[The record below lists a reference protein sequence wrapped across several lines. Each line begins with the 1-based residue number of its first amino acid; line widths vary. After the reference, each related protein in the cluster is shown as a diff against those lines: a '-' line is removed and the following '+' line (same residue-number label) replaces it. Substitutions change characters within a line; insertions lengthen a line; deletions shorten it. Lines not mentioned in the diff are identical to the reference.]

1 MYEHLELLFP
11 SRMISALR
19 DLRGE
24 RWQALVDE
32 AQRSPATS
40 AAHLG
45 FVLMMSRLARCNT
58 CSIDSQ
64 RAIRGCALCARKAVT
79 RFKGDDGELLR
90 LYLQACEEVDA
101 FLGRTRSD
109 AEAPAKP
116 ATVPPSP
123 LVAGAGRISR
133 A

>member
-11 SRMISALR
+11 SRMIAALR

-40 AAHLG
+40 VAHLG

-64 RAIRGCALCARKAVT
+64 RAIRGCALCARKAVA
-79 RFKGDDGELLR
+79 RFKGDDDELLR
-90 LYLQACEEVDA
+90 LYRQACEEVGA
-101 FLGRTRSD
+101 FLGRTQSAD
-109 AEAPAKP
+109 AASAGNAAVSAPPLAAS
-116 ATVPPSP
+116 AT
-123 LVAGAGRISR
+123 R
-133 A
+133 ASQA